1 VKESFQSEKMF
12 SNELHFHRRKH
23 CVGYFCLETVETLEN
38 NKTKK
43 FLSSIT
49 TSSVFQGLLQSKLP
63 IELFTLH
70 SLSLLRRTKKIEKEK
85 KEKRKK
91 WVLLCSLTH
100 QMPDAIT
107 IFYQKCSQK
116 VLKYYKV
123 NYKYKYFITNQ
134 NHCLEMC
141 TL

>member
-107 IFYQKCSQK
+107 IFYQKCYQK
-116 VLKYYKV
+116 VHKFYKV
-123 NYKYKYFITNQ
+123 NNLHKYFMTNQ